1 MSSCSFQPAIHPE
14 RNSECSGVR
23 HSVFWEKPAEQDF
36 RQIFS
41 EDFTSPILTV
51 HHVQMSSKIING
63 DICSLWLAVTFM
75 RLAAAVCKNVCLITC
90 SCLTKLTYILT
101 FPPRLQSSFL
111 GLSKMLFPRLQS
123 SFKSPQKLNSQLLHC
138 SFFFFNQCRGG
149 EERDRERESYNN
161 VCAGSSCCFV
171 LSGCRIP

>member
-23 HSVFWEKPAEQDF
+23 HSVFWGKPAEQDF

-101 FPPRLQSSFL
+101 FPPPLQSSFL

-138 SFFFFNQCRGG
+138 SFFFLINAE
-149 EERDRERESYNN
+149 EERRGIERESYNN